1 MPPDLSALSA
11 EAQRQLRNW
20 QFTMW
25 ELDSRY
31 DDKALLVLAA
41 IAMADP
47 EYRARLIA
55 DPYSVMSEL
64 GITTE
69 LGENTTLRFVENTA
83 DSLTVILPPSA
94 DQQETRPAELEE
106 YLDSR
111 LTKVAASG
119 DDYDFLFVIK
129 GDQVDHPP
137 GDSRDAYSG
146 WGDRGGRD

>member
-20 QFTMW
+20 RFTMW

-41 IAMADP
+41 VAMADP
-47 EYRARLIA
+47 EYRARLIT
-55 DPYSVMSEL
+55 DPYSVMTEL

-83 DSLTVILPPSA
+83 DSLTVILPPSV
-94 DQQETRPAELEE
+94 DQEDARPAQLEE

-119 DDYDFLFVIK
+119 DDYDFLFVIR
-129 GDQVDHPP
+129 GDQVNAPP

-146 WGDRGGRD
+146 WGDPGGRD